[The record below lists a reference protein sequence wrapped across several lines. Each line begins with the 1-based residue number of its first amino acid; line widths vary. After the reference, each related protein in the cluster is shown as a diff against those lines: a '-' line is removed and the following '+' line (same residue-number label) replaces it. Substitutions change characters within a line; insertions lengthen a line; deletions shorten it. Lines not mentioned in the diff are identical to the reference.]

1 MKRLMPIAVAMV
13 AVCLFSCRSKQ
24 AIVTESSSVVSVTD
38 TTKVI
43 ADTANYRRAET
54 DTTKTAGH
62 FEGGGK
68 VEFVEGGGKVSIDTA
83 GNVTLEGVKN
93 IKHHHKGSVTQGK
106 GVARAEEINARHTE
120 QLNGVTADRTDH
132 IKQTDEKKQGKT
144 WYEEIFI
151 SVGALCCIALLMWV
165 LFLYLKRKK

>member
-1 MKRLMPIAVAMV
+1 M
-13 AVCLFSCRSKQ
+13 
-24 AIVTESSSVVSVTD
+24 TESNSVVSVID

-43 ADTANYRRAET
+43 ADTTNYRRAET

-93 IKHHHKGSVTQGK
+93 IKHRHQGNITQDK
-106 GVARAEEINARHTE
+106 GVAQAEEITTGHIE
-120 QLNGVTADRTDH
+120 LINGTNTD
-132 IKQTDEKKQGKT
+132 QTNQAKAEEKPAPGQR
-144 WYEEIFI
+144 WYETGFMRI
-151 SVGALCCIALLMWV
+151 GQLCCIAFLMWV